1 MKNKSLGSSGG
12 SLSEL
17 GDGRETQV
25 DRKNTGVYYCSLGHP
40 TRRSFSHEG
49 SQERMGQAIHKIT
62 VT

>member
-1 MKNKSLGSSGG
+1 MKKESLGSSGG

-17 GDGRETQV
+17 GDGRETRV

-40 TRRSFSHEG
+40 ARSFSQEG